1 MSKLGDITDY
11 SINDGGTISWPF
23 GEKRNFYY
31 MYINYVCFICKHN
44 SYHIPKWMPCGLKI
58 PKQQR
63 NRLHSL
69 FKLGENQEKL
79 RLDEAMLE
87 NEYLIYT

>member
-1 MSKLGDITDY
+1 
-11 SINDGGTISWPF
+11 
-23 GEKRNFYY
+23 
-31 MYINYVCFICKHN
+31 
-44 SYHIPKWMPCGLKI
+44 MPCGLKI

-63 NRLHSL
+63 KRRLHSL